1 MGILFVL
8 AIFVFYIY
16 MTDSK
21 KADKAKA
28 AGDKKAAKKYSY
40 TEMSGVIIGLV
51 IAGVVI
57 IWNPVEDIIFYA
69 ASTAVFAGIVYTIT
83 GIIKKYNILSTHPI
97 PEYFDREGGN
107 IHA

>member
-1 MGILFVL
+1 
-8 AIFVFYIY
+8 

-21 KADKAKA
+21 KASKAKA

-40 TEMSGVIIGLV
+40 TEMAGVIAGLV
-51 IAGVVI
+51 ISAVVLV
-57 IWNPVEDIIFYA
+57 WNPVEDIIFYGA
-69 ASTAVFAGIVYTIT
+69 ATLVFAGIVYTIT